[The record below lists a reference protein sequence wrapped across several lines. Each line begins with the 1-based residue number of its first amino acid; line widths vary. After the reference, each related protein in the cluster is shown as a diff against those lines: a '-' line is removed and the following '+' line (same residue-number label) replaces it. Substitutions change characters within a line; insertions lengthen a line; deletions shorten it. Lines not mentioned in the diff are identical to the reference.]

1 MIILNKI
8 IIAVFKTIAIFI
20 IATVFL
26 TMAFTTFTIFM
37 TYSKMEN
44 VAYMMQ
50 GELSRNNR
58 LLGST
63 TVGGAS
69 IDYYAKQL
77 DDICKQTVARNNSGG
92 QIVVLDYI
100 TIVEANNN
108 SITYQLPDGA
118 TGCTITTN
126 GYTEPADRADIVG
139 NYGDVKKIE
148 IHYTTHFLTAV
159 VNNGT
164 ANITMEQLDGT
175 TGTQHT
181 LTVYAPCLRYIK

>member
-1 MIILNKI
+1 MNKV

-50 GELSRNNR
+50 SELSRNNR

-63 TVGGAS
+63 TAGGAS

-77 DDICKQTVARNNSGG
+77 DEICKQTIAQDNSGR
-92 QIVVLDYI
+92 QIVVLDNI
-100 TIVEANNN
+100 TIVEDNNGG
-108 SITYQLPDGA
+108 SITYTLPDGA
-118 TGCTITTN
+118 TGCTIKVD

-159 VNNGT
+159 VDNGGSGVS
-164 ANITMEQLDGT
+164 MEQLDGDE
-175 TGTQHT
+175 GTHHT